1 MKLHAIALTVA
12 VGFLASSLIPASYC
26 KAAEGKLTIA
36 PEKKQE
42 ESAATKREARSQAGN
57 VMSRQRK
64 TVIVEAASA
73 LVQTKDALRA
83 LDLKKPNEAVAALE
97 RASGKLNIVL
107 ARDPKLALAPI
118 DVNLTTYDVYTTL
131 DAINKAREQAED
143 YLDAGEVQNAR
154 ALLSDLAS
162 EIVVSVV
169 NIPLKTYPDAIAA
182 AVPLIDRGKI
192 NEAKAKLET
201 ALSTLVTIDHVIPL
215 PLLRAEVQLNN
226 AEVLAQKK
234 GRSEKE
240 NKNLALFLAAARHQ
254 VQLSEALGYGHK
266 QDYEQLYSELDN
278 IEDKTNLGQSGTG
291 FFDRIKGYLSNVLG
305 VLG

>member
-26 KAAEGKLTIA
+26 NAAEGKLTTA

-42 ESAATKREARSQAGN
+42 ESAATERAARSQAGN

-107 ARDPKLALAPI
+107 ARDPNLALAPI
-118 DVNLTTYDVYTTL
+118 DVNITTYDVYTTL

-192 NEAKAKLET
+192 NEAKAKLEA

-215 PLLRAEVQLNN
+215 PLLR
-226 AEVLAQKK
+226 
-234 GRSEKE
+234 
-240 NKNLALFLAAARHQ
+240 
-254 VQLSEALGYGHK
+254 
-266 QDYEQLYSELDN
+266 
-278 IEDKTNLGQSGTG
+278 
-291 FFDRIKGYLSNVLG
+291 
-305 VLG
+305 